1 MAFESKPV
9 LVFWETT
16 KACLLRCIHCRADAM
31 TSPSEG
37 QLDTESGMALID
49 QVASFGSPPPL
60 IVFTGGDPLMRED
73 LGALIAYASS
83 KGVKS
88 AVAPAVSQNLS
99 HEALDELKRLGVS
112 SISISLDSSNA
123 DMHDSIRRVKGTYAR
138 TMEAIEYALR
148 IGLGVQVNTAVM
160 RQNVMELPA
169 IFQLIRSLGVRVWEV
184 FFLIATGRG
193 SGVYDM
199 SPEDYE
205 SACNL
210 LYDASQY
217 GVIVRTVEAP
227 FIRRV
232 AAQREEEGLYWT
244 NERYMAMRSDL
255 ILRCGAPTG
264 RSSIMPRGT
273 LDGDG
278 IIFVAHDG
286 TVSPGG
292 FLPVALGNIKDS
304 SLASIYRGDRRL
316 LEIRNRR
323 LSGPC
328 GSCSYRDSCGGSRAR
343 AFSYG
348 GNMLGSDP
356 ACLSAIETSRFRGDS
371 P

>member
-16 KACLLRCIHCRADAM
+16 KACPLRCIHCRADAV
-31 TSPSEG
+31 TSPAEG

-49 QVASFGSPPPL
+49 QVAAFGSPPPL
-60 IVFTGGDPLMRED
+60 LVFTGGDPLMRED
-73 LGALIAYASS
+73 LSELIAYASS

-99 HEALDELKRLGVS
+99 HAAMDELKRLGVS

-123 DMHDSIRRVKGTYAR
+123 ELHDSIRRVNGTYAR
-138 TMEAIEYALR
+138 TIEAIEYALR

-160 RQNVMELPA
+160 KQNLIELPA

-193 SGVYDM
+193 SNAYDM

-232 AAQREEEGLYWT
+232 AMQREEEGLYWT
-244 NERYMAMRSDL
+244 NERYMLMRSDL
-255 ILRCGAPTG
+255 MLRCGAPTG

-286 TVSPGG
+286 VITPGG
-292 FLPVALGNIKDS
+292 FLPVALGSIRDS
-304 SLASIYRGDRRL
+304 SLASVYKGDRRL
-316 LEIRNRR
+316 FDIRNRK

-328 GSCSYRDSCGGSRAR
+328 GRCSYRDICGGSRAR

-348 GNMLGSDP
+348 GDMLGSDP
-356 ACLSAIETSRFRGDS
+356 ACISAIEASRFAGEG

>member
-16 KACLLRCIHCRADAM
+16 KACPLRCIHCRADAM
-31 TSPSEG
+31 TFPAEG

-49 QVASFGSPPPL
+49 QVAAFGSPPPL
-60 IVFTGGDPLMRED
+60 LIFTGGDPLMRED
-73 LGALIAYASS
+73 LGALISYASS
-83 KGVKS
+83 KGIKS

-99 HEALDELKRLGVS
+99 HETLDWLKKLGVS
-112 SISISLDSSNA
+112 SISISLDSSSA
-123 DMHDSIRRVKGTYAR
+123 EVHDSIRRVKGTYAR
-138 TMEAIEYALR
+138 TIEAIKYALR

-160 RQNVMELPA
+160 MQNVMELPA
-169 IFQLIRSLGVRVWEV
+169 IFQLIKSMGVRVWEV

-193 SGVYDM
+193 SDAYDL

-205 SACNL
+205 SACNI

-232 AAQREEEGLYWT
+232 ARQREEEGMYWT
-244 NERYMAMRSDL
+244 SERYMIMHSDL
-255 ILRCGAPTG
+255 SLRCGAPTG
-264 RSSIMPRGT
+264 KSSIMPRGT

-304 SLASIYRGDRRL
+304 TLASIYRSDKRL
-316 LEIRNRR
+316 LDIRNRK

-328 GSCSYRDSCGGSRAR
+328 GRCSYKDTCGGSRAR

-348 GNMLGSDP
+348 DMLGSDP
-356 ACLSAIETSRFRGDS
+356 ACISAVEASRFIGEG